1 MASVLGHMTVT
12 HQYITR
18 NLNPESS
25 RSSFAPRRRP
35 SRVMSEQSER
45 PQWAAE
51 HTQTMEHAQGVVTYQ
66 VPPSVKQRLDV
77 PLSAAWLVV
86 AEGDLRVLR
95 HHGEVRTARRPDG
108 RALLQVR
115 ECEVRLEGRPAH
127 LARVELGRDQLEQ
140 RVSLAANEV
149 VLF

>member
-12 HQYITR
+12 RQYITR

-51 HTQTMEHAQGVVTYQ
+51 HTQTKEHEQGGVTYHWYYQ
-66 VPPSVKQRLDV
+66 VPPSVIHTQG
-77 PLSAAWLVV
+77 PAS
-86 AEGDLRVLR
+86 LRF
-95 HHGEVRTARRPDG
+95 EVRRYRQTS
-108 RALLQVR
+108 V
-115 ECEVRLEGRPAH
+115 C
-127 LARVELGRDQLEQ
+127 
-140 RVSLAANEV
+140 
-149 VLF
+149 